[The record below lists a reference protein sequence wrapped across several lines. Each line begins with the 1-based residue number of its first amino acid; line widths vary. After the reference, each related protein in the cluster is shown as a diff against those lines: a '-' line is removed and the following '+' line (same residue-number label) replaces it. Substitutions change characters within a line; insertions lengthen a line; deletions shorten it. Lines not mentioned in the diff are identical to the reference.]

1 MEHPLWMLV
10 PWAVFAIALGLK
22 FWRLTSLMRRQLH
35 PAPTSTEQA
44 RQQLERLWQKDQQA
58 A

>member
-1 MEHPLWMLV
+1 V